1 MNADEVRRLFDVP
14 VKTRVRG
21 YEQPVNATL
30 LHIAISGCRLCAGI
44 DMQRGTALSFE
55 WRLSNGTLLN
65 VPGVVAAQYPAR
77 EGRVGF
83 EYAIA
88 LEALPPADAD
98 ALASEAALLARSAS
112 ARNFDT
118 ALVDISQFTNYRV
131 PDDVRVSYRRDN
143 PRTFGIAS
151 ACDITGNALRLRCTD
166 SLSPGEAIHLSI
178 QLPDVVLNVHRG
190 DDEELVTAPMS
201 SERVPRK
208 VLKRPFKEI
217 QLSGRVEG
225 VVKDSRRRDAYE
237 VQLFDLNPLAR
248 QEIARYIHA
257 SQLARFKR

>member
-1 MNADEVRRLFDVP
+1 MADEVRRMFDVP
-14 VKTRVRG
+14 VKVRLRG
-21 YEQPVNATL
+21 RSDPLNATL
-30 LHIAISGCRLCAGI
+30 LHIAISGCRLRAPF
-44 DMQRGTALSFE
+44 DVQRGTALSFE

-65 VPGVVAAQYPAR
+65 VPGVVAAQYPSR
-77 EGRVGF
+77 DGHPGF
-83 EYAIA
+83 EYALA
-88 LEALPPADAD
+88 LEALPEADSD

-118 ALVDISQFTNYRV
+118 SLVDISQFMNYRV

-143 PRTFGIAS
+143 PRTFGIGS
-151 ACDITGNALRLRCTD
+151 ACDITGNALRLHCTD
-166 SLSPGEAIHLSI
+166 VLSANETIHLAV
-178 QLPDVVLNVHRG
+178 QLPDDVLSVHKG

-208 VLKRPFKEI
+208 VLKRPFQEI
-217 QLSGRVEG
+217 QVSGCVEG

-237 VQLFDLNPLAR
+237 VKLLGLNGLAR

-257 SQLARFKR
+257 AQLSRFKR